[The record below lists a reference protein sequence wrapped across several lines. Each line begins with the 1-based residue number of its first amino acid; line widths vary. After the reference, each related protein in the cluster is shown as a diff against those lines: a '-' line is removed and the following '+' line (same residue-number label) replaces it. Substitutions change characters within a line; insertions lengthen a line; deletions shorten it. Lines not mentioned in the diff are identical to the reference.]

1 MHSSNRG
8 RPFYRKGAQVLM
20 FDTPQERGGELHSAT
35 SNRGLGAKPRED
47 TRCYLHRSS
56 DRPGGAYHD
65 GRAKMDGLVEN
76 DAEDRHDGRD
86 SGEKRSN
93 GAEEFDDVRF
103 GNDPA
108 QRQLMQALG
117 WPRKINAEI
126 EADGAVDHDGEDGRG
141 RAKQVD
147 VRLCDMC
154 GDKQTTRHS
163 SQGKSRPLHEM
174 CNFARGGTVAPRFA
188 MRNHIIKISGRRCD
202 L

>member
-1 MHSSNRG
+1 MPMLIH
-8 RPFYRKGAQVLM
+8 RKK
-20 FDTPQERGGELHSAT
+20 RGGEFHSAK

-65 GRAKMDGLVEN
+65 GRAKMNDLVEN
-76 DAEDRHDGRD
+76 NAEDRHDGRD
-86 SGEKRSN
+86 SGEKRSD

-126 EADGAVDHDGEDGRG
+126 EADGTVDHDGEDGRG

-147 VRLCDMC
+147 VRPCDMC
-154 GDKQTTRHS
+154 GDKQTTRHL
-163 SQGKSRPLHEM
+163 LHEM
-174 CNFARGGTVAPRFA
+174 CNLACGGTVAPRFA
-188 MRNHIIKISGRRCD
+188 MLNHNIIISGGGMIS
-202 L
+202 